1 MSRSF
6 RELGFRCYEYDIV
19 HGAGVRSHSTVPFAP
34 ASSQH
39 RQRQSFAGDAGAA
52 VQFFFSCSR
61 PYRSSADGALSMRT
75 ASKVSQCWR
84 PRKSP
89 HRQCVRPLCAAID
102 PSSGCAWPPLVPRE
116 PSLLQAMAHPRLH
129 QLAASAHVR
138 TVVIDFCQY
147 KTRWKKPTRLSF
159 GNLDLQDVERFG
171 KRRCLGRHGLCS
183 RAGLPHM
190 LLSGSAPARPLSRFG
205 LCVGVVL
212 HHDRLLNW

>member
-1 MSRSF
+1 MPQ
-6 RELGFRCYEYDIV
+6 C
-19 HGAGVRSHSTVPFAP
+19 
-34 ASSQH
+34 
-39 RQRQSFAGDAGAA
+39 
-52 VQFFFSCSR
+52 
-61 PYRSSADGALSMRT
+61 SADGALSVRT

-89 HRQCVRPLCAAID
+89 HRQCMRPLCSAID

-116 PSLLQAMAHPRLH
+116 PSLLQAMVHPRLH

-171 KRRCLGRHGLCS
+171 KRRCLGRHRLCS
-183 RAGLPHM
+183 RADCHTRYSQVLLP
-190 LLSGSAPARPLSRFG
+190 PG
-205 LCVGVVL
+205 LCRDLGFVL
-212 HHDRLLNW
+212 ASSLRTCLRACSRISR